1 MSAPIE
7 KIIKNNIV
15 EKDLSTID
23 IMNQINLNNDIIS
36 KNIMEGENII
46 PTKLIQTCKG
56 FSCICWKKGIKDFC
70 IDYRYKSCL
79 KCYNDNCIRMIEG
92 HQKVCN
98 KKEF

>member
-7 KIIKNNIV
+7 QINNIV
-15 EKDLSTID
+15 EK
-23 IMNQINLNNDIIS
+23 
-36 KNIMEGENII
+36 ENII
-46 PTKLIQTCKG
+46 PPKLIQTCTG

>member
-36 KNIMEGENII
+36 KNI
-46 PTKLIQTCKG
+46 
-56 FSCICWKKGIKDFC
+56 
-70 IDYRYKSCL
+70 
-79 KCYNDNCIRMIEG
+79 IE
-92 HQKVCN
+92 
-98 KKEF
+98 